1 MIHKEAVRLMV
12 QHKGYV
18 MQLDEWKHVSNPWLV
33 VEASQT
39 DERARYAAVSR
50 IIDTMLELQLDC
62 RHQNPGYQPFSPI
75 ALMGELPGGGGQS
88 NQAMLAAMRYHPES
102 QWHKACGFLMSQ
114 LPKRQAAAMLLQA
127 ARVRPDKMGASQ
139 WMVTARQM
147 VERQGELLRCLGL
160 HEGVRHFESVEALQ
174 VAGKRAR
181 SRLGDW
187 LAHGEVKAA

>member
-1 MIHKEAVRLMV
+1 MT
-12 QHKGYV
+12 QHKVIV
-18 MQLDEWKHVSNPWLV
+18 MQFDEWKRVANPWRV
-33 VEASQT
+33 VEAAQSN
-39 DERARYAAVSR
+39 ERARDAAVSR

-62 RHQNPGYQPFSPI
+62 RHEQTGYQPFSVTGNAP
-75 ALMGELPGGGGQS
+75 MPRGSLPVD
-88 NQAMLAAMRYHPES
+88 QAMMAAERYHPES
-102 QWHKACGFLMSQ
+102 QWHKACAFLLDQ

-127 ARVRPDKMGASQ
+127 ARVRPEKMGASQ

-181 SRLGDW
+181 QRLWEW
-187 LAHGEVKAA
+187 LAQGWLKAA